1 VGSPLL
7 VVEVFGLPRDEPPD
21 PALSSLKAFVRHALG
36 FGTTELKVP
45 VSELTDCSVTQ
56 VKLRNASLSQ
66 DSLNA
71 SPSQAVQ
78 G

>member
-1 VGSPLL
+1 
-7 VVEVFGLPRDEPPD
+7 
-21 PALSSLKAFVRHALG
+21 
-36 FGTTELKVP
+36 VP
-45 VSELTDCSVTQ
+45 VSELTGCSVTQ
-56 VKLRNASLSQ
+56 IKLRNASLSQ